1 MNLLI
6 SVNTQNWKYW
16 KVECPEAN
24 HTYISH
30 LTYDHRNS
38 KTVGKSIFNDWY
50 FRKITN
56 LLLLTSTHN
65 NFINGTQL

>member
-16 KVECPEAN
+16 KVECPEVN

-30 LTYDHRNS
+30 LTYDHRNY